1 MDFDRPGL
9 IALVKSEFKLD
20 WQGIHG
26 ANHWAR
32 VLNHGKNIG
41 QIRKADLL
49 VVELF
54 GFLHDSCRLNDDKDP
69 QHGERAAD
77 FAHGIHGDYFN
88 LQPLQLDYLCYA
100 LRHHSGG
107 EVSTNRTIQTCWDAD
122 RLKKLQRK
130 GWRILRRLHSPTC
143 RLWCK
148 FLQLWSRSRFEDRSC
163 GLLPLGPIMRMYR
176 QKIWPSH
183 VH

>member
-9 IALVKSEFKLD
+9 IALIKSEFKLD

-54 GFLHDSCRLNDDKDP
+54 GFLHDSCRLNDGRDP
-69 QHGERAAD
+69 QHGARAAE
-77 FAHGIHGDYFN
+77 FAHGIHGDYF
-88 LQPLQLDYLCYA
+88 QLDAKQLDKLCFA
-100 LRHHSGG
+100 MQNHSGG
-107 EVSTNRTIQTCWDAD
+107 ETSIDATIQTCWDSD
-122 RLKKLQRK
+122 RLDLGRV
-130 GWRILRRLHSPTC
+130 GIFPSPQY
-143 RLWCK
+143 LSQEASL
-148 FLQLWSRSRFEDRSC
+148 FIDLAHNWSAR
-163 GLLPLGPIMRMYR
+163 
-176 QKIWPSH
+176 
-183 VH
+183 